1 MARITVRV
9 TPGARD
15 DAVVGW
21 QGEALRI
28 RVRAQAERGKAN
40 DAVCRLM
47 AKTLGLPTSSVSIA
61 RGATARAKI
70 LHVEGI
76 DDGEAA
82 SQARTALSLV
92 PQRSGIME
100 KP

>member
-9 TPGARD
+9 TPGARE

-40 DAVCRLM
+40 DAVCRLI
-47 AKTLGLPTSSVSIA
+47 AKALGMPASSVSIA
-61 RGATARAKI
+61 RGGAAREKI
-70 LHVEGI
+70 LHI
-76 DDGEAA
+76 DGMDDEEA
-82 SQARTALSLV
+82 RRKLSL
-92 PQRSGIME
+92 PSR
-100 KP
+100 